1 MKRILVADD
10 EETIRLLY
18 TEELSEE
25 GYEILSC
32 SEAAAIMDLIE
43 KEHPDLL
50 ILDIRLGSVNV
61 LDLLQ
66 EIKTKHRDLPVIL
79 CSAYDCFKD
88 DIRSLSADAF
98 VIKGSSLADLKKKIR
113 KILYNKH
120 SLNNDHETKTPEE
133 IQGIYE

>member
-18 TEELSEE
+18 AEELSEE

-32 SEAAAIMDLIE
+32 SKASAIMDLIE

-50 ILDIRLGSVNV
+50 ILDIRLGSDNV

-66 EIKTKHRDLPVIL
+66 EIKTKHSRIPVVL
-79 CSAYDCFKD
+79 CSAYEGFKQD
-88 DIRSLSADAF
+88 LRSAAADEF
-98 VIKGSSLADLKKKIR
+98 VIKGLSLAELKKKIR
-113 KILYNKH
+113 KLLDDKRSLKH
-120 SLNNDHETKTPEE
+120 KDEMNSLSNN
-133 IQGIYE
+133 QGIYE

>member
-32 SEAAAIMDLIE
+32 SKASAIMDLIE

-50 ILDIRLGSVNV
+50 ILDIRLGSDNV

-66 EIKTKHRDLPVIL
+66 EIKTKHSRIPVVL
-79 CSAYDCFKD
+79 CSAYEGFKQD
-88 DIRSLSADAF
+88 LRSAAADEF
-98 VIKGSSLADLKKKIR
+98 VIKGLSLAELKKKIR
-113 KILYNKH
+113 KLLDDKRSLKH
-120 SLNNDHETKTPEE
+120 KDEMNSLSNN
-133 IQGIYE
+133 QGIYE